1 MSGRW
6 RGVYLR
12 GMAMGAVETVPG
24 VSSGTLALITG
35 IYEELILTLGG
46 IRPSLLRI
54 WREQGFKAFWR
65 ASNLGFLLVLLAGML
80 TSIVPAA
87 RLIIWVMER
96 WPVPLWAFFCGL
108 ILVGIVVVLRPL
120 AMRRLRN
127 WCWVAVGLTIGVW
140 VSLQP
145 GLGALGLTPVVF
157 FLSGALAICAMLLP
171 GISGTFVLLLLGMY
185 APVLQALNSFDLPLI
200 AAFAAGCACGMLG
213 FVHLLRWLLLHYHD
227 VVMALAAGFMAGS
240 LVKLWPWR
248 VAVPGETVAEQWLTP
263 AGYSMATGE
272 PAMLPAA
279 IIAATAA
286 ALLVWLFSGRDRH
299 NQENPASGTVN
310 S

>member
-1 MSGRW
+1 MRRW
-6 RGVYLR
+6 QGIYLR

-35 IYEELILTLGG
+35 IYQELILTLGNL
-46 IRPSLLRI
+46 RPSLLRI
-54 WREQGFKAFWR
+54 WRNQGFIAFWR

-80 TSIVPAA
+80 TSILPAA
-87 RLIIWVMER
+87 RLIVWVMAH

-120 AMRRLRN
+120 DMRRARN
-127 WCWVAVGLTIGVW
+127 WAWLAVGLAVGVW
-140 VSLQP
+140 IGLQA
-145 GLGALGLTPVVF
+145 GLGSLGLTPLVF

-171 GISGTFVLLLLGMY
+171 GISGTFILLLLGMY
-185 APVLQALNSFDLPLI
+185 APVMQALTGFDMPLLL
-200 AAFAAGCACGMLG
+200 AFVAGCAFGMLG

-227 VVMALAAGFMAGS
+227 VVMAVAAGFMAGS

-248 VAVPGETVAEQWLTP
+248 VPVAEGAVLEQRLSP
-263 AGYSMATGE
+263 GAYALQTGE
-272 PAMLPAA
+272 AAMLVPA
-279 IIAATAA
+279 ILA
-286 ALLVWLFSGRDRH
+286 ALAGAALVWLISGQGRH
-299 NQENPASGTVN
+299 NQETPASGTVR

>member
-1 MSGRW
+1 MSSRW
-6 RGVYLR
+6 RGIYLR

-35 IYEELILTLGG
+35 IYEELIVTLGG
-46 IRPSLLRI
+46 LRPALLRV

-80 TSIVPAA
+80 TSILPAA

-108 ILVGIVVVLRPL
+108 ILAGIVVVLRPL
-120 AMRRLRN
+120 AMRRWRN
-127 WCWVAVGLTIGVW
+127 WCWVAAGLAAGVW

-145 GLGALGLTPVVF
+145 GLGALGLTPLVF

-185 APVLQALNSFDLPLI
+185 APVLQALNSFDVPLM
-200 AAFAAGCACGMLG
+200 AAFAAGCVCGMLG

-227 VVMALAAGFMAGS
+227 AVMALAAGFMAGS

-248 VAVPGETVAEQWLTP
+248 VALGDAGLAEQWFTP
-263 AGYSMATGE
+263 AGYSALTGA

-279 IIAATAA
+279 IVAATAA